1 MNIITTCAI
10 YKGDATTERGLRYLK
25 LVIPGTGNKPVG
37 IPLALLPSFA
47 AGDTCAAGIFKEG
60 TNILVNGRL
69 YPSMDGMMYVVP
81 TQALY
86 ALSQGVALNQVLLS
100 GGVGFIGEQRR
111 EDAFNFGLMCQ
122 APPQKSIG
130 HTWQDSLGF
139 RVESWRDDAERMK
152 KHLFVGRQLSLGGSL
167 KYESWTDR
175 DGNQRANYKVRVR
188 SQQYSFFGKN
198 QKTQEAEKEVMETV
212 KEIVKENKG
221 KPQEPLADGIPF

>member
-60 TNILVNGRL
+60 ANILVNGRL

-122 APPQKSIG
+122 APPQKRN
-130 HTWQDSLGF
+130 F
-139 RVESWRDDAERMK
+139 A
-152 KHLFVGRQLSLGGSL
+152 HLL
-167 KYESWTDR
+167 
-175 DGNQRANYKVRVR
+175 
-188 SQQYSFFGKN
+188 
-198 QKTQEAEKEVMETV
+198 
-212 KEIVKENKG
+212 IV
-221 KPQEPLADGIPF
+221 

>member
-1 MNIITTCAI
+1 MNIITACAT

-25 LVIPGTGNKPVG
+25 FVIPGTGKKPVD

-47 AGDTCAAGIFKEG
+47 AGDTCAAGIFKEDS
-60 TNILVNGRL
+60 NILINARL
-69 YPSMDGMMYVVP
+69 YPHLDGTMFVVP

-86 ALSQGVALNQVLLS
+86 AVPKGVMLNQVTLS

-139 RVESWRDDAERMK
+139 RVESWQDDAKRMK
-152 KHLFVGRQLSLGGSL
+152 KMLFHGRNLCLGGSL
-167 KYESWTDR
+167 KFENWTDKN
-175 DGNQRANYKVRVR
+175 GNQRTSYKIRVR
-188 SQQYSFFGKN
+188 SLQYSFYGKN
-198 QKTQEAEKEVMETV
+198 QETQQVEKEIADAV
-212 KEIVKENKG
+212 KEIVNENKQ
-221 KPQEPLADGIPF
+221 KPQEPLADEVPF